1 MFAAF
6 LNQSPLLT
14 MVESE
19 EKRRRELGTC
29 YSIQIAEL
37 LSDSNSEAI
46 SIGPWLFLKA
56 KDDPYGQT

>member
-1 MFAAF
+1 
-6 LNQSPLLT
+6 
-14 MVESE
+14 MVEIG

-29 YSIQIAEL
+29 YSIQIAKL

-56 KDDPYGQT
+56 KDDPYGHT

>member
-1 MFAAF
+1 
-6 LNQSPLLT
+6 
-14 MVESE
+14 MVEIG

-29 YSIQIAEL
+29 CSIQIAKL
-37 LSDSNSEAI
+37 LSDSKSEAI

>member
-1 MFAAF
+1 MFAGF

-14 MVESE
+14 MVEIE

-29 YSIQIAEL
+29 YSIQIAKL

-56 KDDPYGQT
+56 TDDPYGQT

>member
-1 MFAAF
+1 MFVGF
-6 LNQSPLLT
+6 LNQSSLQT
-14 MVESE
+14 MVEIG

-29 YSIQIAEL
+29 CSIQVAKL

>member
-1 MFAAF
+1 MFAGF

-14 MVESE
+14 MVEIG
-19 EKRRRELGTC
+19 EKRRRELGTR
-29 YSIQIAEL
+29 YSIQIAKL

-46 SIGPWLFLKA
+46 SIRPWLFLKA